1 MSKQKPEVNS
11 IELPV
16 VEGRTLDNGLRVL
29 AVKDRKLPLV
39 NLVLMIEKG
48 AEADGEGKGGQ
59 ADLAL
64 EMLTLG
70 TQRWSSEEIA
80 LQVDSLG
87 ARLGFSSAWDS
98 SFIELEGLSEDV
110 DSLLD
115 ILSDMVLHPVFP
127 QSEFGQLKE
136 RRIAGLIQDLDES
149 EIVADIQFVQSIFEG
164 TPYGHPRHGTVDSVR
179 SLSLADL
186 EGFHDRYVVAGRCVL
201 LVVGDIEPEEIFE
214 TAEARL
220 GSLKRGSTTPS
231 QDLISTPKRSDRV
244 VRIIHRSDLTQS
256 QIRMGH
262 PCIQRT
268 SPDHDVFQVA
278 NYVLGGGGFSS
289 RLMEEIRS
297 QKGYTYGISSHF
309 KGRAQP
315 GPFVISTFTP
325 NENVAAVVG
334 DVLEVL
340 DTFVVEGPTPKE
352 LEEAKNF
359 YLGSFPFRFETL
371 PKIAREMLEME
382 RYGLGRE
389 CLTEYPQRIS
399 QMTQTEVQRV
409 AQHRI
414 VPEGLRVVIVGNAES
429 FNESMHTFGAV
440 ETVDFRTLLDGQ
452 P

>member
-1 MSKQKPEVNS
+1 MSKKKPEVNS

-16 VEGRTLDNGLRVL
+16 VEGQTLDNGLRVL

-48 AEADGEGKGGQ
+48 AEADEEGKSGQ

-70 TQRWSSEEIA
+70 TQRRSSEEIA

-110 DSLLD
+110 GSLLD

-127 QSEFGQLKE
+127 LSEFDQLKE
-136 RRIAGLIQDLDES
+136 RRIASLIQDLDES

-164 TPYGHPRHGTVDSVR
+164 SPYGHPRHGTIDSVR

-186 EGFHDRYVVAGRCVL
+186 EGFHDQYVVADRCVL

-214 TAEARL
+214 TAEACL
-220 GSLKRGSTTPS
+220 GSLKRGSVTPS
-231 QDLISTPKRSDRV
+231 QDLISTPKTSHRV

-268 SPDHDVFQVA
+268 SPDHDIFQVA

-289 RLMEEIRS
+289 RLMEKIRS

-309 KGRAQP
+309 KGREQP

-325 NENVAAVVG
+325 NENVVAVVG

-382 RYGLGRE
+382 R
-389 CLTEYPQRIS
+389 
-399 QMTQTEVQRV
+399 
-409 AQHRI
+409 
-414 VPEGLRVVIVGNAES
+414 
-429 FNESMHTFGAV
+429 
-440 ETVDFRTLLDGQ
+440 
-452 P
+452 

>member
-11 IELPV
+11 IELPM
-16 VEGRTLDNGLRVL
+16 VEGRTLDNGLKVL
-29 AVKDRKLPLV
+29 TVKDRKLPLV
-39 NLVLMIEKG
+39 NLVLMIKRG
-48 AEADGEGKGGQ
+48 AEADEEGKSGQ

-70 TQRWSSEEIA
+70 TQRRSSEEIA
-80 LQVDSLG
+80 LEVDSLG
-87 ARLGFSSAWDS
+87 ARLGFSSAWDC
-98 SFIELEGLSEDV
+98 SFIELDGLSEDV
-110 DSLLD
+110 CSLLD
-115 ILSDMVLHPVFP
+115 ILSDMVLHPMFP
-127 QSEFGQLKE
+127 KSEFDQLKE
-136 RRIAGLIQDLDES
+136 RRIASLIQDLDES

-201 LVVGDIEPEEIFE
+201 LVVGDIDSEEVFE
-214 TAEARL
+214 TAEALL
-220 GSLKRGSTTPS
+220 GSLKRGSETPS
-231 QDLISTPKRSDRV
+231 QDVFSKPKRPHRV
-244 VRIIHRSDLTQS
+244 VRIIHRADLTQS

-268 SPDHDVFQVA
+268 SPDHDFFQVA
-278 NYVLGGGGFSS
+278 NYILGGGGFSS
-289 RLMEEIRS
+289 RLMEKIRS

-309 KGRAQP
+309 KGREQP

-325 NENVAAVVG
+325 NENVPAVVRE
-334 DVLEVL
+334 VLEVL
-340 DTFVVEGPTPKE
+340 DAFVVEGPTSKE

-389 CLTEYPQRIS
+389 CLIEYPRRIS
-399 QMTQTEVQRV
+399 QMTQAEVQRV
-409 AQHRI
+409 VQRRF
-414 VPEGLRVVIVGNAES
+414 VPDDLAVVIVGNADS
-429 FNESMHTFGAV
+429 FSESMHTFGAV
-440 ETVDFRTLLDGQ
+440 ETVDFRTLVGHQ
-452 P
+452 A

>member
-1 MSKQKPEVNS
+1 MRKKILAITGIRSEYDIVYPVINTLRKDKNFEVKIVVCGAHLS
-11 IELPV
+11 DWHGFTLKKIEEDGFEIADKIDYLLM
-16 VEGRTLDNGLRVL
+16 T
-29 AVKDRKLPLV
+29 DRKTQRA
-39 NLVLMIEKG
+39 KG
-48 AEADGEGKGGQ
+48 AG
-59 ADLAL
+59 
-64 EMLTLG
+64 MLTY
-70 TQRWSSEEIA
+70 A
-80 LQVDSLG
+80 LSQTV
-87 ARLGFSSAWDS
+87 
-98 SFIELEGLSEDV
+98 
-110 DSLLD
+110 
-115 ILSDMVLHPVFP
+115 
-127 QSEFGQLKE
+127 E
-136 RRIAGLIQDLDES
+136 RENPDL
-149 EIVADIQFVQSIFEG
+149 
-164 TPYGHPRHGTVDSVR
+164 
-179 SLSLADL
+179 
-186 EGFHDRYVVAGRCVL
+186 L
-201 LVVGDIEPEEIFE
+201 LVVGDIAPEEIFE

-231 QDLISTPKRSDRV
+231 QDLVSTPKTSDRV
-244 VRIIHRSDLTQS
+244 VQIIHRSDLTQS

-289 RLMEEIRS
+289 RLMEKIRS

-309 KGRAQP
+309 KGRVQP

-414 VPEGLRVVIVGNAES
+414 VPEGLRVVIVGNAAS
-429 FNESMHTFGAV
+429 FSESMHTFGAV